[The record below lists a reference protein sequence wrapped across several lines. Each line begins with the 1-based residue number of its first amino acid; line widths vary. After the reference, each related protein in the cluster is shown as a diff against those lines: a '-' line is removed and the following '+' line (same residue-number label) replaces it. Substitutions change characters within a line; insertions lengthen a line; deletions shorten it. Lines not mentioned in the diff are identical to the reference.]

1 MSIEFGYNI
10 KSFKN
15 KRKRRKQQSAELETL
30 GKIYSVRF
38 YKIMNL
44 RVIERISLFPCQS
57 LQIYIYESS
66 HMVS

>member
-10 KSFKN
+10 KSLKI
-15 KRKRRKQQSAELETL
+15 K
-30 GKIYSVRF
+30 GKEESNNLLSLKHWQNIFSVRF

-57 LQIYIYESS
+57 LQSIYESS